1 MMGVSTYL
9 LIFIFLSGVAL
20 LNLVRAQGQTGFI
33 SLDCG
38 LPPNTNYVEP
48 KTTLRFTSDAPYISS
63 GQSKSLSS
71 TYNEYL
77 HQQYLHVRSFPQGRR
92 NCYNISVQKNTNYL
106 MRASFF
112 YGNYD
117 GLNQLPKFDLY
128 FGDSFW
134 KTVNFT
140 DENLDTTIDS
150 IHVTLNNHV
159 QICLVNTNTGIPFIS
174 TLEFRPLPNNAYK
187 TLTRS
192 LLLYYRLDT
201 GTISNQTYRFP
212 SDIYD
217 RFWPPFNWPEW
228 TSISTTLMIDSTD
241 DSYEPG
247 SAVMGTAAVR
257 IDTEK
262 TLDIWWEPEDVN
274 TQFYVYMHFAEVENL
289 EAPQTRGFNINYNGS
304 LWYGPLITEHLT
316 TQTVY
321 SISPL
326 KTPKKKHLFS
336 LIPIENSTHPPII
349 NAMEIYSVID
359 MSELTSDQG
368 DVDAITSIKSTYGIV
383 KDWAGDPCVPR
394 AYPWEGIDCTKTNE
408 TAPRILSL
416 NLSSSGLTGEI
427 SQSIEN
433 LQMLEIL
440 DLSNNNLTGNIPD
453 FLSSLSNLKV
463 LKLDN
468 NKLAGSVPSELLK
481 KMDDGSLS
489 LSFQGNPNLVCTSDS
504 CKSKKKK
511 TSIVIPIVAS
521 VGGFIGLVAVSII
534 VLLIVKSRKKQQNK
548 TVVPKVDP
556 SGPSRPNDQISDQ
569 FLETRRRQFTYSEVL
584 RMTNHF
590 ERVLG
595 KGGFGIVYYGTID
608 NTQVAVKMI
617 SQASGLG
624 YQQFQAE
631 VTLLLRVHHKNLTSL
646 VGYMNE
652 GDRLGLIYEFMAKGN
667 LAEHLSET
675 SSYVLSWQ
683 DRLRIALDA
692 AQGLEYLHD
701 GCKPPIIHRD
711 VKTANILLTENF
723 QAKLADFGLSK
734 SFPVDANKT
743 NNYMS
748 TVVAGTPGYLDPD
761 YYLSNR
767 LTEKS
772 DVYSFGVA
780 LLEIISCRPVISRSE
795 ENAHISKWVNSMVAQ
810 GDING
815 IMDERLGGSYDGNSV
830 WKAVEVALN
839 CVSGNSGRRPTMN
852 HVVGELKSCLAME
865 LERTPESG
873 GFNSTNSVNMM
884 SIVMDYSEATPMAR

>member
-1 MMGVSTYL
+1 MDVSTYL
-9 LIFIFLSGVAL
+9 LFAFLSSVAL
-20 LNLVRAQGQTGFI
+20 LYLVPAQGQSGFI

-38 LPPNTNYVEP
+38 LPPNTNYIEP
-48 KTTLRFTSDAPYISS
+48 TTTLPFTSDAAFISS
-63 GQSKSLSS
+63 GKSKSLSS
-71 TYNEYL
+71 TYNEL
-77 HQQYLHVRSFPQGRR
+77 LQRQYLHVRSFPQGRR
-92 NCYNISVQKNTNYL
+92 NCYNISVKKNTKYL

-117 GLNQLPKFDLY
+117 GLNQLPKFNLY
-128 FGDSFW
+128 FGDSLW
-134 KTVNFT
+134 STVNFT
-140 DENLDTTIDS
+140 DENIDRTIDS
-150 IHVTLNNHV
+150 IHVTSNNHV
-159 QICLVNTNTGIPFIS
+159 QICLINTNTGIPFIS
-174 TLEFRPLPNNAYK
+174 TLEFRPLPNETYEM
-187 TLTRS
+187 LTRS
-192 LLLYYRLDT
+192 LLLYNRLDM
-201 GTISNQTYRFP
+201 GTTNNQTYRFP

-228 TSISTTLMIDSTD
+228 TSISTTLMIDSTY

-247 SAVMGTAAVR
+247 SSVMGTAAVR
-257 IDTEK
+257 IDTK
-262 TLDIWWEPEDVN
+262 KPMDIWWEPEDVN
-274 TQFYVYMHFAEVENL
+274 TQYYVYMHFAEVENL
-289 EAPQTRGFNINYNGS
+289 LANQTRGFNITYSGR
-304 LWYGPLITEHLT
+304 LWYGPLITSYLSA
-316 TQTVY
+316 QTVY
-321 SISPL
+321 STRPL
-326 KTPKKKHLFS
+326 TTPKDKHLFS

-359 MSELTSDQG
+359 LSELASDQG

-383 KDWAGDPCVPR
+383 RDWAGDPCVPR

-408 TAPRILSL
+408 TAPRIVSL

-427 SQSIEN
+427 SQSIKN

-440 DLSNNNLTGNIPD
+440 DLSNNDLTGNIPD
-453 FLSSLSNLKV
+453 FLSNLSNLRV

-468 NKLAGSVPSELLK
+468 NKLTGSVPSELLK
-481 KMDDGSLS
+481 RVDDGSLS
-489 LSFQGNPNLVCTSDS
+489 LSFQGNPNLACTSDS
-504 CKSKKKK
+504 CKSKKKT

-521 VGGFIGLVAVSII
+521 VGGFIGIVVVSII
-534 VLLIVKSRKKQQNK
+534 ILLIVKSRKKRQNK
-548 TVVPKVDP
+548 TVLPKVDP
-556 SGPSRPNDQISDQ
+556 SGPNDQISDQ

-584 RMTNHF
+584 RMTNNF
-590 ERVLG
+590 ERILG

-608 NTQVAVKMI
+608 KTQVAVKML
-617 SQASGLG
+617 SQASGHG

-646 VGYMNE
+646 VGYLNE

-683 DRLRIALDA
+683 DRLRIAMDA

-711 VKTANILLTENF
+711 VKTTNILLTENF

-780 LLEIISCRPVISRSE
+780 LLEIITCRPVISRSE
-795 ENAHISKWVNSMVAQ
+795 ENVHISKWVNSMAAQ

-815 IMDERLGGSYDGNSV
+815 IVDERLRGKYDANSV

-839 CVSGNSGRRPTMN
+839 CVSGSSARRPTMN
-852 HVVGELKSCLAME
+852 HVVAELKSCLAIE

-873 GFNSTNSVNMM
+873 GYNSTNSVNVM
-884 SIVMDYSEATPMAR
+884 SIIMDYSEATPMAR